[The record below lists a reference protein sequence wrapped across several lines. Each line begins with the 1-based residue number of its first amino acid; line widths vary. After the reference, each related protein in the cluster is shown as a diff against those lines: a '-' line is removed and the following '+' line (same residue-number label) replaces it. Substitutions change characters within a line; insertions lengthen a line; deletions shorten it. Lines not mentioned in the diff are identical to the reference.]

1 MGESVMKFNYRNK
14 QQGVVLVIALIA
26 LVAISLAGVALMRS
40 VDTSNVVSGNIA
52 FNETA
57 IQMAD
62 VGAERAYTE
71 ILGNL
76 ASNPNS
82 CQFIQANCPHNSAGQ
97 YYFYPNVSSLDAATK
112 LPTPTGGLAWS
123 DANAVTLPGDT
134 AASYFIQYIIERM
147 CGNVITGATATPGD
161 NTANSQETAT
171 FAKCRAAP
179 LYDSNGN
186 PSIGT
191 GKLFYRI
198 TVQVTGPRNTRGLA
212 QYFYGVQDTVN

>member
-1 MGESVMKFNYRNK
+1 MRHRYRNK

-62 VGAERAYTE
+62 VGAEQAYTE

-76 ASNPNS
+76 TSNPSS
-82 CQFIQANCPHNSAGQ
+82 CQFIQANCPNNSAGQ
-97 YYFYPNVSSLDAATK
+97 FYFYPNISSLNVATK
-112 LPTPTGGLAWS
+112 LPNITPLNWS
-123 DANAVTLPGDT
+123 DPLAVTLPGDT
-134 AASYFIQYIIERM
+134 AASYSIQYIIERM
-147 CGNVITGATATPGD
+147 CGNVVTGSTATPGD